1 MRLDVLKT
9 PLFGARAL
17 SALSSRRFAIR
28 ARTRMAVKKILIFF
42 DILDIF
48 ASCSEKEDR
57 DTVVIRYFRIL
68 RNAISQSTIFNRDA
82 IWIET
87 IESFCWDNE
96 MTEAMLALMP
106 SVLYRWAMPKLNRRI
121 VSRIILRVL
130 KICLESP
137 VTLQNLLGT
146 GTAFLKNT
154 LNSVINFASGR
165 VVEWIGMWWLN

>member
-1 MRLDVLKT
+1 MDDTVVRRAGTKCAFFQEIRY
-9 PLFGARAL
+9 PGA
-17 SALSSRRFAIR
+17 
-28 ARTRMAVKKILIFF
+28 IFF

-68 RNAISQSTIFNRDA
+68 RNAIAVQSQSTIFNRDA

-146 GTAFLKNT
+146 GGHVK
-154 LNSVINFASGR
+154 
-165 VVEWIGMWWLN
+165 WM